1 MAVTSEVGIYNLA
14 LNAIG
19 ERSNVSSPTE
29 NSRRAEVCNLWY
41 DTVRDQVLEAAP
53 WPEATAIEFL
63 ALKATMTEVAW
74 AEGDPRT
81 GYTYAYVL
89 PADCLRPQ
97 YLDNF
102 SSFML
107 TEREDE
113 RLLHTDQA
121 LATLVYTSRQA
132 NISMWS
138 TSLKMAIAYGLAA
151 HICMPLSGKPARASR
166 LAEQANELI
175 TVARVNAANSGQE
188 TYESIPDWI
197 QARGYSGASMTRYFY
212 PVGGMLSASA
222 LA

>member
-1 MAVTSEVGIYNLA
+1 VAVTSEVGIYNLA
-14 LNAIG
+14 LNAVG

-29 NSRRAEVCNLWY
+29 KSRRAEVCNLWY

-63 ALKATMTEVAW
+63 ALKAQMTEIAW
-74 AEGDPRT
+74 AEGDPRS
-81 GYTYAYVL
+81 GYTYAYTL

-102 SSFML
+102 SPFML
-107 TEREDE
+107 TERDDE
-113 RLLHTDQA
+113 RLLHTEQA
-121 LATLVYTSRQA
+121 SATLVYTSRQE

-151 HICMPLSGKPARASR
+151 HIAMPLSGKPARAAR

-197 QARGYSGASMTRYFY
+197 QARGYNTAPSTRYFF
-212 PVGGMLSASA
+212 PTGGMLNVN
-222 LA
+222 